1 MVDSCSS
8 RARRPEAVNKAQA
21 SSAFRTAEVKRIYL
35 NGVPEKDALQ
45 LLSNGATTSE
55 WVYWL

>member
-1 MVDSCSS
+1 MVDRCSS
-8 RARRPEAVNKAQA
+8 RAQRQEAVNMAQA
-21 SSAFRTAEVKRIYL
+21 SSAFRAAKVKRIYL